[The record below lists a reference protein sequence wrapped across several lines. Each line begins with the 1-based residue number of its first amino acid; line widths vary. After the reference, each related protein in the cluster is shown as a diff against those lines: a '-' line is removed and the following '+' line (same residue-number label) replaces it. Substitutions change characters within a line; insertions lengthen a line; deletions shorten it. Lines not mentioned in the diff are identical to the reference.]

1 MSELGNNLQR
11 IKNQEKFKSINDEKR
26 NNKVL
31 IGIKTPV
38 RKSNN
43 PNETLFEMHTDIF
56 NTIEDNLKNL
66 IMTQKGER
74 LGFPDFGTNLSQ
86 VYSDNTLTDDEKV
99 ELATQQILKTVSKY
113 MPSITLQ
120 NFYSEKV
127 PIVNEKENILNK
139 SGLDLANETQNVK
152 ITSLSEKGNSH
163 INKNNLN
170 FPSKYQ
176 IIIGYTILN
185 KTKSLTLFVNSAI

>member
-99 ELATQQILKTVSKY
+99 ELATQQIFKTVSKY

-152 ITSLSEKGNSH
+152 ITSLPEKGNSH

-185 KTKSLTLFVNSAI
+185 KAKSLTLFVNSAI

>member
-86 VYSDNTLTDDEKV
+86 VYSDNTLSDDEKV

-113 MPSITLQ
+113 MPNITLQ

-127 PIVNEKENILNK
+127 PNVNEKENILNK
-139 SGLDLANETQNVK
+139 NGLVLANETQNVK
-152 ITSLSEKGNSH
+152 ITSLPAKGSSH
-163 INKNNLN
+163 INKNNSN